1 MTLASTV
8 RMALFVVA
16 LLATA
21 VLVQCMV
28 CIQSQNTSQVWMS
41 LAAALHSCGV
51 IYHIIMVILSCWLY
65 RQQLWQ
71 IFSILGY
78 CIDRRALMMIVMV
91 AMVEATLL
99 AIAIVERA
107 HWETYVVLRASC
119 ILHPVPGSRVSC
131 SVAPKMTIFDH
142 ISLDM

>member
-1 MTLASTV
+1 
-8 RMALFVVA
+8 
-16 LLATA
+16 
-21 VLVQCMV
+21 
-28 CIQSQNTSQVWMS
+28 MS

-51 IYHIIMVILSCWLY
+51 IYHIIMVLLSCWLY